1 MAKIS
6 GGERHS
12 PAYTHQEI
20 CAGYLVTLGAS
31 GGKMTR
37 KRVRL
42 ADVAEEA
49 GVSASTA
56 SRALGFDS
64 HLISAETRERVRR
77 VAQRLGYRVNPIAR
91 SLRMSSTASVGMVV
105 PSIVNPFFMELV
117 AHVESCLADEQM
129 ALHLS
134 NSRDSHTV
142 EDQQI
147 RSFSAGSV
155 DGLIIVPCH
164 EISSAPAIEHAAM
177 SLPIVQLDRPCP
189 NIAVPSV
196 GVDDRTSIAS
206 IMDHLKGQGV
216 KTLALV
222 TNTGTNLSSMARVHE
237 ALHAAERLGMD
248 LPERRIFEGCQSI
261 EGGIEAAHALRAEGE
276 LPDAIVCL
284 NDLLA
289 FGVIAEMRKRGIRV
303 PEDVLVTG
311 FDDIQFAALSTP
323 SLTTIRQPLMQ
334 IARTAVQILLHNQP
348 NTYARTTFKGELII
362 RESSTRLYPPQ
373 AQGALPIRARRS

>member
-1 MAKIS
+1 
-6 GGERHS
+6 
-12 PAYTHQEI
+12 
-20 CAGYLVTLGAS
+20 
-31 GGKMTR
+31 MTR

-64 HLISAETRERVRR
+64 HLISPETRERVRL
-77 VAQRLGYRVNPIAR
+77 VAQRMGYRANPIAR
-91 SLRMSSTASVGMVV
+91 SLRMSSTASIGMVV
-105 PSIVNPFFMELV
+105 PSIMNPFFMELV

-142 EDQQI
+142 EDQHI
-147 RSFSAGSV
+147 RAFSSGSV

-164 EISSAPAIEHAAM
+164 EISSAPAIEHASL

-189 NIAVPSV
+189 NIGIPSI
-196 GVDDRTSIAS
+196 GVDDRASITM
-206 IMDHLKGQGV
+206 IMDHLHAQGV

-222 TNTGTNLSSMARVHE
+222 TNTGANLSSIARVHE
-237 ALHAAERLGMD
+237 ALHAASKLGMD
-248 LPERRIFEGCQSI
+248 LQENRIFEGCQSI
-261 EGGIEAAHALRAEGE
+261 EGGIEAARALRSQGP

-289 FGVIAEMRKRGIRV
+289 LGVIAELRKRGIRV
-303 PEDVLVTG
+303 PDDLLVTG

-334 IARTAVQILLHNQP
+334 IARTAVQILLKKQT
-348 NTYARTTFKGELII
+348 NTYTRTTFKGELIV
-362 RESSTRLYPPQ
+362 RESTTRLYPPSQ
-373 AQGALPIRARRS
+373 PGALPITALPN

>member
-1 MAKIS
+1 
-6 GGERHS
+6 
-12 PAYTHQEI
+12 
-20 CAGYLVTLGAS
+20 
-31 GGKMTR
+31 MTR

-64 HLISAETRERVRR
+64 HLISAETRERVRL

-105 PSIVNPFFMELV
+105 PSIMNPFFMELV

-142 EDQQI
+142 EDQHI
-147 RSFSAGSV
+147 RSFSSGSV

-164 EISSAPAIEHAAM
+164 EISSAPAIENAAM

-196 GVDDRTSIAS
+196 GVDDRASITA
-206 IMDHLKGQGV
+206 IMDHLMTQGV

-237 ALHAAERLGMD
+237 ALHTAERLGMD
-248 LPERRIFEGCQSI
+248 LPENRIFEGCQSI
-261 EGGIEAAHALRAEGE
+261 EGGIEAARALRAQGE

-289 FGVIAEMRKRGIRV
+289 LGVIAELRKRGIRV
-303 PEDVLVTG
+303 PHDVLVTG

-362 RESSTRLYPPQ
+362 RESTTQLCPPQ
-373 AQGALPIRARRS
+373 VRDMLSIRAQG